1 MPLPK
6 PKDGE
11 QKDDFISRCM
21 SNDTAKEEVPDNDQR
36 LAMCYRL
43 WDEKNEANA
52 VPFETSPFER
62 RYFDVT
68 ELRVKEDS
76 ESNAITGYAAVF
88 NSWSEDLGFF
98 KEQIAPG
105 AFSRTIKNGDIRA
118 LINHDPNLVIGRT
131 KNGTLR
137 LWEDD
142 KGLAYEVDL
151 PDTSYALDL
160 RESIRRKDITQNSFG
175 FQTVKDEWAEDGRRR
190 TLREVKLFD
199 ISPVTFPAYKQTN
212 VKLRLQEIGID
223 YDALGIALVR
233 SARGVVID
241 TDVEL
246 IRSTIETLSAYVPRT
261 ADSLAVDIDPGHS
274 PAGDPPVEA
283 DDPEHSEPAEDP
295 DLASTLIRA
304 RMAENAIRK
313 HLPRRVF

>member
-43 WDEKNEANA
+43 WDEQDEKNA
-52 VPFETSPFER
+52 VPMETSPFER
-62 RYFDVT
+62 RYFSETEIRLKEPDDV
-68 ELRVKEDS
+68 
-76 ESNAITGYAAVF
+76 ESSGITGYAAVF

-105 AFSRTIKNGDIRA
+105 AFRATIKNGDVRA

-142 KGLAYEVDL
+142 KGLGYEVDL
-151 PDTSYALDL
+151 PETSYAQDL
-160 RESIRRKDITQNSFG
+160 RESIKRKDITQNSFG
-175 FQTVKDEWAEDGRRR
+175 FQTLRDDWSEDGKRR

-212 VKLRLQEIGID
+212 VKLRLHEMGID
-223 YDALGIALVR
+223 YDALGVAMIRVT
-233 SARGVVID
+233 RGHIFEE
-241 TDVEL
+241 DVEL
-246 IRSTIETLSAYVPRT
+246 IRSTINILGDLIPDPAAPLAEAINVD
-261 ADSLAVDIDPGHS
+261 DS
-274 PAGDPPVEA
+274 
-283 DDPEHSEPAEDP
+283 PEHPAPEATP

-304 RMAENAIRK
+304 RLVESQLRK
-313 HLPRRVF
+313 RLHRRIF

>member
-21 SNDTAKEEVPDNDQR
+21 SDDVAKDEVPDNDQR

-43 WDEKNEANA
+43 WDEKDETNS

-62 RYFDVT
+62 RYFDAT
-68 ELRVKEDS
+68 EMRLKEPEDA
-76 ESNAITGYAAVF
+76 EGGGITGYAAVF
-88 NSWSEDLGFF
+88 DSWSEDLGFF

-105 AFSRTIKNGDIRA
+105 AFGKTIKNGDVRA

-142 KGLAYEVDL
+142 KGLGYEVDL
-151 PDTSYALDL
+151 PETSYARDL

-175 FQTVKDEWAEDGRRR
+175 FQVVRDEWSDDGKRR
-190 TLREVKLFD
+190 TLREVQLFD

-212 VKLRLQEIGID
+212 VKLRLREIGID
-223 YDALGIALVR
+223 YDALGVAMIRVT
-233 SARGVVID
+233 RGHVLD
-241 TDVEL
+241 SDVEL
-246 IRSTIETLSAYVPRT
+246 IRSTIKTLGELIPDPAAPV
-261 ADSLAVDIDPGHS
+261 AEVID
-274 PAGDPPVEA
+274 V
-283 DDPEHSEPAEDP
+283 DDPDHPAPELAP

-304 RMAENAIRK
+304 RLAESELKKRL
-313 HLPRRVF
+313 HRRIF